1 MVSGSRTEGGAQI
14 LSAGVRKTIQSIKEI
29 VGNHSDAEIY
39 STLKETNM
47 DPNETAQKLLNQDPF
62 HEVKRKRDKRKE
74 VSTNIVHT
82 ASQPNKHSEPLNP
95 GPLYSA
101 HSDRNISRGRPIQ
114 NFTNPGTP
122 YNAHSDRNIR
132 RGSFWNSLPDAKVI
146 REFRVVKDNRTI
158 QNPNVEIKPPVQGQ
172 TQMPSNEPEVQHFPD
187 KSLTTNS
194 SKQKQPVGSHSSKS
208 SNGIADSQPRQ
219 SRVVKSNDKK
229 EPSENRPVPVAN
241 HNQPMETKK
250 ANGPLMETK
259 KTNDPRPNSAT
270 SPNNSVAGV
279 YSSSSDPVHVPSPDS
294 RPAANIGA
302 IKREVGAVG
311 ARRLTNEISVKASSP
326 QSNSSS
332 NSHSARDGRS
342 SASISK
348 SSQPTQTS
356 VHVTAVTNISV
367 TRPFVNNQHVNRQ
380 HQSVG
385 HQKASSQSNK
395 EWKPKSSKKQSASP
409 GVIGTPAKSA
419 SPPAKTSKNL
429 EVESSQLQDNFS
441 RVNISEN
448 ENVIIAPHIRVST
461 TDRFRVTFGSMGT
474 EFETSINPG
483 LEAIKD
489 AAESH
494 VNRTASVSNITP
506 ESSGD
511 ESSGSRHVEL
521 VDEHVRISG
530 SSSPASA
537 AVSEQ
542 QFTERK
548 DSLSPQD
555 LDNYADAGLGRESSP
570 SYTPSDSQQQQDH
583 QTSPLPIFSA
593 YDHQTVYE
601 SYFRSTADETA
612 RVQTLQFPQE
622 AINSHAVNGIS
633 SSVAMVQQQQQLAQM
648 YPQVHVSH
656 YANLLPYRQFIS
668 PVYVPPMA
676 VPAGYSSN
684 PAYPHPSNGNSYV
697 MMPGPGGSSHL
708 PANGLK
714 YGIQQFKP
722 VPTGS
727 QTGFGNFTS
736 PNGYTINAPG
746 VGSATGLEDSSR
758 LKFKDGN
765 LYVSNPQ
772 AETSE
777 IWMNPR
783 DLPSMQSGS
792 YYNMTGQAPPHATYL
807 PSHNS
812 HASFN
817 AAAQSS
823 HMQFPGMYHT
833 PQPAGIPSPHHL
845 SPAMGGNVGV
855 GVAAGGPANQVNAYQ
870 QPQLGHMNW
879 TGNF

>member
-1 MVSGSRTEGGAQI
+1 MSPIVVCY
-14 LSAGVRKTIQSIKEI
+14 LIKM
-29 VGNHSDAEIY
+29 Y
-39 STLKETNM
+39 SFSSFIDFAFIFLY
-47 DPNETAQKLLNQDPF
+47 LDPF

-82 ASQPNKHSEPLNP
+82 ASQPNKHTEPLNQA
-95 GPLYSA
+95 PLHSA
-101 HSDRNISRGRPIQ
+101 HSDSNIRRGRPIQ
-114 NFTNPGTP
+114 NSVNQGNLH
-122 YNAHSDRNIR
+122 NAHSDRNIR
-132 RGSFWNSLPDAKVI
+132 RGPFRNSLPDARVI
-146 REFRVVKDNRTI
+146 REFRVVKDNRTN
-158 QNPNVEIKPPVQGQ
+158 QNPKSEIKPPVQCQ
-172 TQMPSNEPEVQHFPD
+172 VPSKELEVQHFPE
-187 KSLTTNS
+187 SSSTTNS
-194 SKQKQPVGSHSSKS
+194 IKQKQPVGRHSSKS
-208 SNGIADSQPRQ
+208 SNGITESQPRQ
-219 SRVVKSNDKK
+219 SRDVKSYDKK
-229 EPSENRPVPVAN
+229 ELPENRRVPVAN
-241 HNQPMETKK
+241 DNQPMETKR
-250 ANGPLMETK
+250 ANDPQLTESK
-259 KTNDPRPNSAT
+259 KTNDPQPNSAT

-311 ARRLTNEISVKASSP
+311 ARRLTTDISGKASSP
-326 QSNSSS
+326 QSGSSS
-332 NSHSARDGRS
+332 NSHLGRDGRS
-342 SASISK
+342 SAAISK

-385 HQKASSQSNK
+385 HQKASSQFNK

-409 GVIGTPAKSA
+409 GVIGTPSKSA
-419 SPPAKTSKNL
+419 SPPANMSKNS
-429 EVESSQLQDNFS
+429 EVESTQLQDNLS

-448 ENVIIAPHIRVST
+448 QNVIIAPHIRVST
-461 TDRFRVTFGSMGT
+461 TDRYRVTFGSMGT
-474 EFETSINPG
+474 EFEPSINSG
-483 LEAIKD
+483 LESSIMD
-489 AAESH
+489 AAEL
-494 VNRTASVSNITP
+494 TASVSNVTP
-506 ESSGD
+506 ESSAD
-511 ESSGSRHVEL
+511 ESSGSKQVEL
-521 VDEHVRISG
+521 VDERA
-530 SSSPASA
+530 SSPASA

-542 QFTERK
+542 QLTERK
-548 DSLSPQD
+548 ESSSPQD
-555 LDNYADAGLGRESSP
+555 LDYVDVRLVRESSP
-570 SYTPSDSQQQQDH
+570 SYPSSESQQHQDH
-583 QTSPLPIFSA
+583 PPPTLPIFSA
-593 YDHQTVYE
+593 YDPQTVYD

-612 RVQTLQFPQE
+612 RVQSLQFPHE
-622 AINSHAVNGIS
+622 SINSHTVNSIS
-633 SSVAMVQQQQQLAQM
+633 SSVAMVQQPQLAQM

-656 YANLLPYRQFIS
+656 YANLMPYRQFIS

-684 PAYPHPSNGNSYV
+684 PAYPHPSNGSSYL

-708 PANGLK
+708 PASGLK
-714 YGIQQFKP
+714 YGMQQFKP

-727 QTGFGNFTS
+727 PTGFGNFTS
-736 PNGYTINAPG
+736 PNGYAINASG

-758 LKFKDGN
+758 LKYKDGN
-765 LYVSNPQ
+765 LYVPNPQ

-792 YYNMTGQAPPHATYL
+792 YYNMAGQAPHGTYM
-807 PSHNS
+807 PSHSS

-833 PQPAGIPSPHHL
+833 PQPAGMPSPHHL

-855 GVAAGGPANQVNAYQ
+855 GVAAGGPATQVNAYQ